1 MLLILRRRFRVGLGG
16 FPEGFEPFPP
26 PLLIPPLLG
35 LRLFLLAGFNGG
47 DAFFLAG
54 LRHRWDIVS
63 DEVEVDVNPLLAV
76 DGAATSRGVDLDF
89 LDERIEHGVCQFGT
103 LPVFVQKTD
112 EAAGVRLFLLVGGHG
127 AFQFRP
133 ALFQCR
139 LFAVVLVHK
148 PLVLAVRQLAQHIAF
163 IKALY
168 QNIQFVYA
176 PSDVGQFLA
185 VIIGSLRLLGFP
197 SALHLLN
204 KIGFIFKDIAAYLLD
219 SRQNRRLQCRCLY
232 EMGDAFSV
240 PSVVAEPTA
249 LESGIGVVYLLAPDT
264 LCLRAGIPHF

>member
-1 MLLILRRRFRVGLGG
+1 MLLILHCRFRVGLGG

-112 EAAGVRLFLLVGGHG
+112 EAAGVRLLLLIGSHN
-127 AFQFRP
+127 AFQFCP

-163 IKALY
+163 IKAFY

-176 PSDVGQFLA
+176 PPDSIQFLA
-185 VIIGSLRLLGFP
+185 VIIRGLRLLGFP
-197 SALHLLN
+197 AVLHLLDELCL
-204 KIGFIFKDIAAYLLD
+204 IFKNIAAHLLD
-219 SRQNRRLQCRCLY
+219 SRQNRRLQSRCLY
-232 EMGDAFSV
+232 EMGDAF
-240 PSVVAEPTA
+240 PAPAVVAEPAA
-249 LESGIGVVYLLAPDT
+249 LESGIGVVYLLASDT
-264 LCLRAGIPHF
+264 LCLRAGISHF